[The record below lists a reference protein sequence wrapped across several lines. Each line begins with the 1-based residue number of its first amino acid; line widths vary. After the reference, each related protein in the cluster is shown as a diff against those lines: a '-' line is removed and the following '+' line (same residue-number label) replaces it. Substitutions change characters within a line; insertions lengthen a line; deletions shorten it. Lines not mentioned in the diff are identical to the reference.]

1 MKIST
6 SGYSVLHR
14 RRFKFGKHVS
24 ASKIKVMSALI
35 LGEQCQAALL
45 DGEAL
50 DDADKF
56 KVFHFDVHRKQ
67 KRH

>member
-1 MKIST
+1 MSQW
-6 SGYSVLHR
+6 G
-14 RRFKFGKHVS
+14 RRFKFGMHVS

-45 DGEAL
+45 DCEAL

-56 KVFHFDVHRKQ
+56 KVLQFDVHRKQ
-67 KRH
+67 IGHRRDQKQD